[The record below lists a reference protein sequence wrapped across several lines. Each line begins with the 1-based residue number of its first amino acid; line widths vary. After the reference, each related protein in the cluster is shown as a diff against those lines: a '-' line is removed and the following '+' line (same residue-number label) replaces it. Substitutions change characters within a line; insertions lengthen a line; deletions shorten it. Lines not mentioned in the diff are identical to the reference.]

1 MNVIS
6 VVMSLAPLTIRN
18 VQSVRR
24 GLMKSEKLN
33 IEGTLSSE
41 NSCYLG
47 IKDYIIYVEVS
58 KATGDKPLV
67 SFWKKGWDDD
77 RAVTVSH

>member
-33 IEGTLSSE
+33 IEVTLSSE

-58 KATGDKPLV
+58 QATDNKPLV
-67 SFWKKGWDDD
+67 SFWKRGAKDD
-77 RAVTVSH
+77 RAITVSH

>member
-6 VVMSLAPLTIRN
+6 VGMSLVPPNILN

-24 GLMKSEKLN
+24 KLMSEKLN
-33 IEGTLSSE
+33 IEVTLSSD

-58 KATGDKPLV
+58 QATENKPLV
-67 SFWKKGWDDD
+67 SFWKKGLNDD

>member
-1 MNVIS
+1 LSVIS
-6 VVMSLAPLTIRN
+6 VGMSLVPLSIRN
-18 VQSVRR
+18 VQSVRGR
-24 GLMKSEKLN
+24 LMKSEKLN
-33 IEGTLSSE
+33 IEVTLSSE

>member
-1 MNVIS
+1 
-6 VVMSLAPLTIRN
+6 MSLAPLTIRN
-18 VQSVRR
+18 VQNVRR

-33 IEGTLSSE
+33 IEVTLSSE

>member
-18 VQSVRR
+18 VQNVRR

-33 IEGTLSSE
+33 IEVTLSSE

>member
-1 MNVIS
+1 MNAIS
-6 VVMSLAPLTIRN
+6 VGMSLAPLSIHN

-24 GLMKSEKLN
+24 KLMKSEKLN
-33 IEGTLSSE
+33 IEVTLSSD

-58 KATGDKPLV
+58 QATENKPLV
-67 SFWKKGWDDD
+67 SFWKKGRQDD
-77 RAVTVSH
+77 RAITRSH

>member
-1 MNVIS
+1 LNVIS

-33 IEGTLSSE
+33 IEVTLSSE

>member
-33 IEGTLSSE
+33 IEVTLSSE

-58 KATGDKPLV
+58 QATENKPLV
-67 SFWKKGWDDD
+67 SFWKKGLNDD

>member
-1 MNVIS
+1 MNAIS
-6 VVMSLAPLTIRN
+6 VGMSLVLLSILN

-24 GLMKSEKLN
+24 RLMKSEKLN
-33 IEGTLSSE
+33 IEVTLSSE

-58 KATGDKPLV
+58 QATENKPLV
-67 SFWKKGWDDD
+67 SFWKKGLNDD

>member
-6 VVMSLAPLTIRN
+6 VGMSLAPLSIRN

-24 GLMKSEKLN
+24 KLMSEKLN
-33 IEGTLSSE
+33 IEVTLSSD

-58 KATGDKPLV
+58 QATENKPLV
-67 SFWKKGWDDD
+67 SFWKKGLNDD

>member
-1 MNVIS
+1 MYVKN
-6 VVMSLAPLTIRN
+6 VVMSLAPLSIRN

-33 IEGTLSSE
+33 IEVTLSSE